1 MCLFYAV
8 PFHDPILPF
17 NKPRHS
23 IFGEKMTEDDG
34 IRYTVWRKGDGHSH
48 DLTIDQTRVLD
59 MFFFLHDWVYK
70 DGRKYKEICLS
81 F

>member
-1 MCLFYAV
+1 
-8 PFHDPILPF
+8 
-17 NKPRHS
+17 
-23 IFGEKMTEDDG
+23 MTEDDG
-34 IRYTVWRKGDGHSH
+34 IRYTVWRKEDGHSH

-70 DGRKYKEICLS
+70 DGWKYKEICLS